1 MRGQLLKITTHVLLI
16 SISLIMLLPT
26 FWTIISSLKPTQDI
40 FGDLSPLSYRVFIP
54 QRVTFEHYKEAFSR
68 YPLLRF
74 FINSVIVAAIV
85 TFTGLII
92 NSLAGYSLARF
103 RYPGRRW
110 IYGLVLV
117 TMMMP
122 FEVIVIPL
130 YLVVKEIRLI
140 NTFYALILPIVTH
153 EISIFLF
160 YQFFQEIPQSIEESA
175 YIDGAS
181 YFNIWLKIILPMSKP
196 VFVTATLLHF
206 TTTWNAFFWP
216 LVAVNKQDLLV
227 YQIGVV
233 YFKTDFWISWGALFA
248 ATTVG
253 MLPVL
258 LLFIALQKFYV
269 RGVAL
274 TGLKE

>member
-1 MRGQLLKITTHVLLI
+1 MRQFFLKAVKNVILI
-16 SISLIMLLPT
+16 SIALFMILPT
-26 FWTIISSLKPTQDI
+26 FWTIISSVKPTQDI
-40 FGDLSPLSYRVFIP
+40 FGDLSPLSFRAFIP
-54 QRVTFEHYKEAFSR
+54 RHVTLEHYKEAFSR

-74 FINSVIVAAIV
+74 FVNSVIVAATV
-85 TFTGLII
+85 TFAGLIV
-92 NSLAGYSLARF
+92 NSMAGYSLARF

-130 YLVVKEIRLI
+130 YLVVKEIKLI
-140 NTFYALILPIVTH
+140 NTFYALILPIVAH

-160 YQFFQEIPQSIEESA
+160 YQFFQEIPQSVEESA
-175 YIDGAS
+175 FIDGAS

-196 VFVTATLLHF
+196 VFVTAALLHF

-216 LVAVNKQDLLV
+216 LVAVNRPELLV

-269 RGVAL
+269 KGVAL
-274 TGLKE
+274 TGVKE